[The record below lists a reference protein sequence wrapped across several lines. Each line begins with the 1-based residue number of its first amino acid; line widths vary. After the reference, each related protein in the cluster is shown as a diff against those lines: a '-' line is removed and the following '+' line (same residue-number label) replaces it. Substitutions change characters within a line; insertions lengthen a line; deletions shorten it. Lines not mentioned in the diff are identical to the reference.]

1 MPIWAIILV
10 VVLLVGVMLWVCFS
24 MSDTNDQVEFKSVE
38 RHGNRYTRT
47 ISYEGTIPCYLCLRK
62 VRNSEWDSGE
72 HRKHCAFNN
81 QRELLSFP
89 TPYESYCP
97 NCSEKLRLWPAK
109 GHPFYCD
116 ECPFNERSV
125 LKRSTGHNRLNCFL
139 CDFDCCAN
147 CSNKEKFQKVCSEP
161 RQLVDEKIGI
171 SDEDIERMAAGMAV
185 MKMLEKDLD
194 LDQPYA
200 TPQTI
205 KYAATDSD
213 HDAFHNRE
221 KSAIPHAVVESSMI
235 DTRDGQGFENVNE
248 KPSSSNPYPF
258 NQNIFNTTNT
268 PAPTVQQGINT
279 SPFIMPQHNTQQGFA
294 SPHYMS
300 SYNIPTTSTPNI
312 NQTAPSSNSS
322 LPYAISPY
330 PQPNQLLASSNTEF
344 VPSAP
349 PFIQQY
355 L

>member
-1 MPIWAIILV
+1 M
-10 VVLLVGVMLWVCFS
+10 
-24 MSDTNDQVEFKSVE
+24 
-38 RHGNRYTRT
+38 
-47 ISYEGTIPCYLCLRK
+47 
-62 VRNSEWDSGE
+62 
-72 HRKHCAFNN
+72 
-81 QRELLSFP
+81 
-89 TPYESYCP
+89 
-97 NCSEKLRLWPAK
+97 
-109 GHPFYCD
+109 
-116 ECPFNERSV
+116 
-125 LKRSTGHNRLNCFL
+125 LKRSSGHNRLNCFL

-147 CSNKEKFQKVCSEP
+147 CSNKGKFHRVCSEP

-185 MKMLEKDLD
+185 MKMLEKDLN

-279 SPFIMPQHNTQQGFA
+279 SPIIMPQHNTQQGFA

-330 PQPNQLLASSNTEF
+330 PQLNQPLASSNTEF

-349 PFIQQY
+349 PFIQRY
-355 L
+355 